1 MDQIIDK
8 FGIDWKIF
16 SAEILNFLI
25 LLAILSL
32 VFYKKIF
39 SIIEERQKKIDEGLT
54 RAEEADKIVAE
65 AENKKVEIISE
76 ARKEA
81 EEKVLKSVEIGKNKK
96 EDIIQKAKNESERIV
111 DSARKSGLEEKEKII
126 SSSKEDIAKM
136 IVLGA
141 EKVLAQK

>member
-1 MDQIIDK
+1 MDQIINK

-25 LLAILSL
+25 LLAFLSL

-39 SIIEERQKKIDEGLT
+39 SVIEERQKKIDEGLT

-65 AENKKVEIISE
+65 AENKKIEIISE

-81 EEKVLKSVEIGKNKK
+81 EEKVLKAVEIGKNKK
-96 EDIIQKAKNESERIV
+96 EDIIQKAKNESERIIN
-111 DSARKSGLEEKEKII
+111 SAKKSGLEEKEKII
-126 SSSKEDIAKM
+126 SSSKEDITKM

-141 EKVLAQK
+141 EKVLAEK